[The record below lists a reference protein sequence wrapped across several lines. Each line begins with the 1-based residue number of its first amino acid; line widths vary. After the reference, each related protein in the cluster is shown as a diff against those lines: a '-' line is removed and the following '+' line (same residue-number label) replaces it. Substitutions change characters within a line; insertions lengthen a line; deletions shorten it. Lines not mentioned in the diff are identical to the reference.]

1 MCWLD
6 GRGCSGRVP
15 SYPTFVRRSYF
26 TAMVIGQNHDQ
37 TFFKSMQKLIIQS
50 YSNSTRLALL
60 LLGCQVKLKSSLAK
74 CQKLKTQ
81 YCKMAQIFH
90 RGWNL
95 LKLYLSRTRQ
105 DMHVV
110 ERWWDFF
117 DTVLCKSKTDKS
129 HLLYYYCFALFIF
142 SYFHG
147 SASSLLFS
155 FPRKFIKPLYKLFY
169 NFLLSS
175 QKF

>member
-1 MCWLD
+1 
-6 GRGCSGRVP
+6 
-15 SYPTFVRRSYF
+15 
-26 TAMVIGQNHDQ
+26 MVIGQNHDKI
-37 TFFKSMQKLIIQS
+37 FFKYVGKSMQELRIQS

-95 LKLYLSRTRQ
+95 LKQYLGQDKTCMLLKDDEIFSTQFCAKVRQTR
-105 DMHVV
+105 VTC
-110 ERWWDFF
+110 FIII
-117 DTVLCKSKTDKS
+117 VL
-129 HLLYYYCFALFIF
+129 HF

-147 SASSLLFS
+147 STSSLLFS